1 MPRSN
6 PESAREPAP
15 SSAPSRT
22 RILIVDDEERHSELA
37 EIALQAVGYSTIAVQ
52 NPLHAMREVERW
64 SPDVI
69 ILDVRMPG
77 LDGVSLARRL
87 KDSKCDAGLL
97 FLTSVRDVD
106 VFSDAMD
113 IADQYI
119 IKPFKPFDLVA
130 RVRVV
135 LRNHKKSAPSPI
147 DTRKPRIDTVK
158 GKIFLSDGRSFD
170 ITKREIAI
178 LTELLAANGKPVSNE
193 QLKRVVWDEYEAS
206 RGSNATLHANVRRLR
221 KKLERD
227 ASRPELI
234 VTAPNVGYR
243 FVLDS

>member
-1 MPRSN
+1 MPHSDH
-6 PESAREPAP
+6 ESSREPARP
-15 SSAPSRT
+15 PAPTGT
-22 RILIVDDEERHSELA
+22 RVLIVDDEERHSELA
-37 EIALQAVGYSTIAVQ
+37 QIALQAVGYSTRAVH
-52 NPLHAMREVERW
+52 NPLKVMGEVERW

-77 LDGVSLARRL
+77 IDGVSLARRL
-87 KDSKCDAGLL
+87 RDSKCDAGLM
-97 FLTSVRDVD
+97 FLTSVKDAS
-106 VFSDAMD
+106 VFSEALD

-119 IKPFKPFDLVA
+119 VKPFEPFELVA

-135 LRNHKKSAPSPI
+135 LRNRKSKAPSSIGPK
-147 DTRKPRIDTVK
+147 KPRIDALK
-158 GKIFLSDGRSFD
+158 GKITLLDGRTID
-170 ITKREIAI
+170 VTKREIAI

-193 QLKRVVWDEYEAS
+193 QLKRAVWGEYELALS
-206 RGSNATLHANVRRLR
+206 SNATLHANVRRLR